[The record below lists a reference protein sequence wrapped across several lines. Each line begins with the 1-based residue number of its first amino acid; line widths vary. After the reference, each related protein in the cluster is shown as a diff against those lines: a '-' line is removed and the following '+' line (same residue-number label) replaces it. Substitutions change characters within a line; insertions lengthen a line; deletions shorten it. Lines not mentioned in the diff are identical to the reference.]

1 MRIVSFLL
9 LLMAGIYSHG
19 GWAETCKGDIGQMT
33 VNVQNIKYLPTLPLN
48 TQMTSVMADNGSGI
62 HFTCDLQLP
71 KAAAKRLVYRQ
82 LKTASSPLSI
92 GGQHVFP
99 SALDGIGY
107 SLGFQCSGG
116 AVRVIDGSHAAGS
129 AESVTVCDSNEMA
142 NLLNQQQIVVKVFVT
157 FYKTGNVALVSGNH
171 ANVPA
176 QPQIGEL
183 TIQQQA
189 DSSAAFVAS
198 PPVTLDMAALNVD
211 IGSSGSCQVS
221 TANIHVSLGAVNK
234 AEFKGKN
241 TTGGVAKRFSIPV
254 FCSTPTDIRI
264 GFFGVTSPS
273 GGTDTLAL
281 SKTNASASGVGV
293 RLTYGNNSAPA
304 PAAGTGVKINEA
316 SNLPVLKRITASSAG
331 AAENINFNA
340 QYVQTDDAVTAGTA
354 NSMVTFALEYN

>member
-1 MRIVSFLL
+1 
-9 LLMAGIYSHG
+9 
-19 GWAETCKGDIGQMT
+19 
-33 VNVQNIKYLPTLPLN
+33 
-48 TQMTSVMADNGSGI
+48 
-62 HFTCDLQLP
+62 
-71 KAAAKRLVYRQ
+71 
-82 LKTASSPLSI
+82 
-92 GGQHVFP
+92 
-99 SALDGIGY
+99 
-107 SLGFQCSGG
+107 
-116 AVRVIDGSHAAGS
+116 VIDGSHAAGS

-241 TTGGVAKRFSIPV
+241 TTGGGEALLHTGLLLHANRYPHRLFWRHLAIRGNGYSGAK
-254 FCSTPTDIRI
+254 
-264 GFFGVTSPS
+264 
-273 GGTDTLAL
+273 
-281 SKTNASASGVGV
+281 
-293 RLTYGNNSAPA
+293 
-304 PAAGTGVKINEA
+304 
-316 SNLPVLKRITASSAG
+316 
-331 AAENINFNA
+331 
-340 QYVQTDDAVTAGTA
+340 
-354 NSMVTFALEYN
+354 

>member
-1 MRIVSFLL
+1 MRIVSFLF
-9 LLMAGIYSHG
+9 LLMAGIYSHS
-19 GWAETCKGDIGQMT
+19 GWAETCRGDIGQMT

-48 TQMTSVMADNGSGI
+48 TQMTGMMADNGSGI
-62 HFTCDLQLP
+62 HFSCDLQVP

-82 LKTASSPLSI
+82 LKTTSTPLSI

-116 AVRVIDGSHAAGS
+116 AVRFIDGSHAAGNG
-129 AESVTVCDSNEMA
+129 ESVTVCDSNEMA

-189 DSSAAFVAS
+189 DSRSGFVAS
-198 PPVTLDMAALNVD
+198 SPVTLDMAALNVD

-221 TANIHVSLGAVNK
+221 TANIHVSLGTVNK
-234 AEFKGKN
+234 AEFKGK
-241 TTGGVAKRFSIPV
+241 
-254 FCSTPTDIRI
+254 TPPAASRSASPYRSSAPRQPISVSA
-264 GFFGVTSPS
+264 FGVTSPS

-281 SKTNASASGVGV
+281 SKANASASGVGV

>member
-1 MRIVSFLL
+1 M
-9 LLMAGIYSHG
+9 
-19 GWAETCKGDIGQMT
+19 K
-33 VNVQNIKYLPTLPLN
+33 N
-48 TQMTSVMADNGSGI
+48 
-62 HFTCDLQLP
+62 
-71 KAAAKRLVYRQ
+71 
-82 LKTASSPLSI
+82 
-92 GGQHVFP
+92 
-99 SALDGIGY
+99 
-107 SLGFQCSGG
+107 SLGLRSLIAIC
-116 AVRVIDGSHAAGS
+116 
-129 AESVTVCDSNEMA
+129 
-142 NLLNQQQIVVKVFVT
+142 L
-157 FYKTGNVALVSGNH
+157 
-171 ANVPA
+171 
-176 QPQIGEL
+176 
-183 TIQQQA
+183 
-189 DSSAAFVAS
+189 VAS

-241 TTGGVAKRFSIPV
+241 TVGGSARSFSIPV

-264 GFFGVTSPS
+264 GFFGVTTQT

-281 SKTNASASGVGV
+281 SKDNASASGVGV

>member
-1 MRIVSFLL
+1 
-9 LLMAGIYSHG
+9 
-19 GWAETCKGDIGQMT
+19 
-33 VNVQNIKYLPTLPLN
+33 
-48 TQMTSVMADNGSGI
+48 
-62 HFTCDLQLP
+62 
-71 KAAAKRLVYRQ
+71 
-82 LKTASSPLSI
+82 
-92 GGQHVFP
+92 
-99 SALDGIGY
+99 
-107 SLGFQCSGG
+107 
-116 AVRVIDGSHAAGS
+116 VIDGSHAAGS

-241 TTGGVAKRFSIPV
+241 TTGGGAKRFSIPV

-273 GGTDTLAL
+273 G
-281 SKTNASASGVGV
+281 
-293 RLTYGNNSAPA
+293 
-304 PAAGTGVKINEA
+304 E
-316 SNLPVLKRITASSAG
+316 RI
-331 AAENINFNA
+331 
-340 QYVQTDDAVTAGTA
+340 
-354 NSMVTFALEYN
+354 LWR

>member
-1 MRIVSFLL
+1 M
-9 LLMAGIYSHG
+9 
-19 GWAETCKGDIGQMT
+19 
-33 VNVQNIKYLPTLPLN
+33 
-48 TQMTSVMADNGSGI
+48 
-62 HFTCDLQLP
+62 
-71 KAAAKRLVYRQ
+71 
-82 LKTASSPLSI
+82 SI

-116 AVRVIDGSHAAGS
+116 AVRFIDGSHAAGNG
-129 AESVTVCDSNEMA
+129 ESVTVCDSNEMA

-189 DSSAAFVAS
+189 DSRSGFVAS
-198 PPVTLDMAALNVD
+198 SPVTLDMAALNVD

-221 TANIHVSLGAVNK
+221 TANIHVSLGTVNK

-264 GFFGVTSPS
+264 GFLASPRHPGNGYS
-273 GGTDTLAL
+273 GA
-281 SKTNASASGVGV
+281 K
-293 RLTYGNNSAPA
+293 
-304 PAAGTGVKINEA
+304 
-316 SNLPVLKRITASSAG
+316 
-331 AAENINFNA
+331 
-340 QYVQTDDAVTAGTA
+340 
-354 NSMVTFALEYN
+354 